1 MLSLF
6 KKSVKRLG
14 VNPSVLGNL
23 QSSIKSS
30 IASELG
36 MFGDKVA
43 EAVPSFLPTASENV
57 IKNNHNASIVLG
69 RDRPASRMSGYGGK
83 GDTQCASIDL
93 VAGRQGADVKAF
105 NPEGEP
111 VSVDPDFRK
120 DAARI
125 YISQKT
131 DIDKN
136 FGLAHGS
143 VGRQTAKSAIGL
155 KADGIRILGREGIKL
170 VTTMDKKNS
179 QGGDIQTVAGIDII
193 AGNDSSDLQPMVKGT
208 NTVEA
213 LEKLTM
219 HVAKLNGIV
228 ARMLEIQAEFNSAL
242 NGHYHFS
249 PFFASPTTPPDP
261 ATMAKGAKTLVN
273 HLTKT
278 KISLTMNKAALGT
291 YRINYLTQVGEK
303 YINSRF
309 NKVN

>member
-14 VNPSVLGNL
+14 ANPSSLRTL
-23 QSSIKSS
+23 QSSVKKTV
-30 IASELG
+30 ASELG
-36 MFGDKVA
+36 LFGDKVA
-43 EAVPSFLPTASENV
+43 EAVPNFLPTASEKV
-57 IKNNHNASIVLG
+57 VNNSHNASIVLG

-83 GDTQCASIDL
+83 GDTQCGSIDI
-93 VAGRQGADVKAF
+93 VVGRQGSEVKAF
-105 NPEGEP
+105 NPEGAP
-111 VSVDPDFRK
+111 VSVDPDFIK

-136 FGLAHGS
+136 FNLAHGS
-143 VGRQTAKSAIGL
+143 VGRQTAKSAIGI

-179 QGGDIQTVAGIDII
+179 QGGDVQSVAGVDII
-193 AGNDSSDLQPMVKGT
+193 AGNNASDLQPMVKG
-208 NTVEA
+208 NNA
-213 LEKLTM
+213 LEAIDRLTK

-228 ARMLEIQAEFNSAL
+228 ARMLEIQTEFNTAL

-261 ATMAKGAKTLVN
+261 STMAKGAKTLVN

-278 KISLTMNKAALGT
+278 KISLTMHKAALGT
-291 YRINYLTQVGEK
+291 FRINYLTQVGEK